1 MFYSELMLT
10 VSPAQDSPE
19 GLHCEWLL
27 YFTQKSRKIN
37 TPQKEKKQKY
47 LPISIGEK
55 QLPKQIPVTFPGYS
69 SIRHKHQVR
78 FKL

>member
-10 VSPAQDSPE
+10 VSPAQDSPA

-27 YFTQKSRKIN
+27 YFTQKSRKRN
-37 TPQKEKKQKY
+37 APQKEKKQKY

-55 QLPKQIPVTFPGYS
+55 AITKTNQS
-69 SIRHKHQVR
+69 SSQ
-78 FKL
+78 

>member
-55 QLPKQIPVTFPGYS
+55 QLPKQIRAYPSKVS
-69 SIRHKHQVR
+69 RL
-78 FKL
+78 FKKGT